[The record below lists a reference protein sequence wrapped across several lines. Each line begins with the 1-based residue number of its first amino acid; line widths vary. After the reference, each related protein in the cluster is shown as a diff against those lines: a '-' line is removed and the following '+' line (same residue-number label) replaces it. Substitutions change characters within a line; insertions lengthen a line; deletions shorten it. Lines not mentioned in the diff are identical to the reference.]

1 MTGNVVGTRIT
12 CQLVQAFVDVND
24 FVLMDPKKMKILS
37 LVLWVKKGGF
47 SIDISTLKLLKVNEV
62 K

>member
-37 LVLWVKKGGF
+37 LVLWVKKGD
-47 SIDISTLKLLKVNEV
+47 SRLTYLL
-62 K
+62 

>member
-12 CQLVQAFVDVND
+12 CQLVQAFVDVKD

-37 LVLWVKKGGF
+37 LVLWVKKGD
-47 SIDISTLKLLKVNEV
+47 SRMTYLL
-62 K
+62 

>member
-1 MTGNVVGTRIT
+1 MTGNVVGTRIM

-37 LVLWVKKGGF
+37 LVLWVKKED
-47 SIDISTLKLLKVNEV
+47 SRMTYPL
-62 K
+62 